1 MNRPPRSSRNAG
13 FTLVEAM
20 VATLLMAF
28 ILAALATVT
37 AQWLGNWD
45 RGFIRAQRVE
55 LLAAGL
61 ERVVADLAAAEIVS
75 PGGANEP
82 PLFDGSELSVTFVRT
97 ALGPNTSNGLEVV
110 RISEAADSRG
120 PALVRMTAPFVP
132 LAAGARGGDRLNFAN
147 LVVMIRSPYRV
158 SFSYAGTDH
167 VWRET
172 WRGAKQ
178 LPRAVR
184 VSVRDAATSRILATS
199 TSTLVH
205 AEIPAR
211 CTWPTTTE
219 CPGVV
224 VSSNSSTG
232 GAGDVRAR

>member
-1 MNRPPRSSRNAG
+1 MKHGPPSARNAG
-13 FTLVEAM
+13 FTLVEAL

-28 ILAALATVT
+28 ILGALATVT

-45 RGFIRAQRVE
+45 RGFIHAQRVE

-75 PGGANEP
+75 MGGGYDP
-82 PLFDGSELSVTFVRT
+82 PLFDGAVLSVTFVRT
-97 ALGPNTSNGLEVV
+97 ALGPNTSHGLEVV
-110 RISEAADSRG
+110 RIGETADSRG
-120 PALVRMTAPFVP
+120 LALVRMTAPFVP
-132 LAAGARGGDRLNFAN
+132 FTASVRAADQLSFAN
-147 LVVMIRSPYRV
+147 PVVIIRAPYRV

-184 VSVRDAATSRILATS
+184 VSVRDAATSRTLAMS
-199 TSTLVH
+199 TSTLVD
-205 AEIPAR
+205 AEIPAL

-219 CPGVV
+219 CPGIV
-224 VSSNSSTG
+224 VSSARKPDNVE
-232 GAGDVRAR
+232 VR